1 MKFENIT
8 YIEYLEFN
16 WKDCLFDGNY
26 AKNKSEVIAAF
37 IQTHHKIVY
46 NKLNTKKQASKRWLR
61 YAHLLRDN

>member
-37 IQTHHKIVY
+37 IQT
-46 NKLNTKKQASKRWLR
+46 QS
-61 YAHLLRDN
+61 